1 MLGWLLVCP
10 LLAVLGHNFDTGT
23 TRICG
28 RFMRRFQRD
37 LILMGLLLLFPL
49 LLFAPVSLGNRTLL
63 PVDALYLFQPYRAA
77 AESLRVETV
86 QNPLLTDLILQNYV
100 WKQFLVD
107 AVSSRTLPLWNPNL
121 FSGHPFL
128 ANGQHSALY
137 PLTWLAFLFPIPRAF
152 GIFIV
157 LQLGLA
163 GVGMYLLGKVLGAG
177 RAGSLVAGIIYQFSG
192 FLIVSTVHPMIIA
205 GAAWLPPLLAL
216 VECTLTRRRFWTR
229 ERAMLPWA
237 LLGAGALGIQILA
250 GHPEI
255 TYFVL
260 LVVSG
265 YAAWRLVYCMVTH
278 PRTAW
283 RGEVVSP
290 ALGIILI
297 VGLGLALGAVQLLPT
312 YEVASDSFR
321 QGAVTLREV
330 LGWAYPKRRIITF
343 LIPNFFGNP
352 THRTL
357 VDLFSGATV
366 RASVN
371 AYGDPVSSFD
381 YGIKNYV
388 EGGAYLGILPLLLAA
403 LAILR
408 TLILPS
414 SVDHS
419 SVNQRRRFAA
429 LRVWIAQPHIPFFAA
444 LSLFSLACIFGT
456 PVYALIYALPFLD
469 QSHSPFR
476 WVFPLSV
483 AVSVLAGL
491 GVETVARFR
500 QVHGPDMDAPVTKPS
515 PRGALLIQGLLF
527 GTAPNPVSILGAA
540 AIWGSLLI
548 AGGVLVSRLAFA
560 RVEPLVE
567 RVFWS
572 LAKASYT
579 FPDARTFYS
588 YLVPWTLLFAAF
600 LLLTGIVLRV
610 SRCSIGLRGPWGRV
624 AVWEI
629 LAVVVILTD
638 LVAFGA
644 GFNPSVD
651 AGLLDYRPP
660 VVDFLTQDTSPW
672 RFSTFDPR
680 GYNTFNANV
689 GSFYGM
695 QDVRGYD
702 SLFSTQYARYMGWIE
717 TQGML
722 LYNRIAPFREFSSLD
737 SPLVDMLNVKY
748 IITEEEIP
756 LPKYR
761 EVYRDDAVR
770 VYENLGVAPRAFTL
784 PATATIWV
792 DEVVDVYEAVLTYD
806 PRYYVIVERAKEGW
820 LHARQIAAP
829 TGAEAESGV
838 LRAQSVVAY
847 GANEVLIEAHMDAPG
862 WLILTD
868 SFAPGWKAFTRPLGT
883 GEDEEMEVSIARVA
897 GNFRGVQLPESRIVR
912 FKYSPDS
919 VKLGLFISFLSGML
933 SIFLVVVWTWRLLYR
948 EAGQQS
954 TVQRLAKN
962 SVAPILI
969 TLFNRAVEI
978 GFAALMLRIL
988 GPANAGD
995 YYYAIN
1001 VFLWFDILTN
1011 FGLNTY
1017 VMREVSR
1024 HPEQARRYVVQTT
1037 LLRLGLSSV
1046 AVPLLLSFIGL
1057 RQTVIADLTSP
1068 ASAQAIFAIL
1078 LLYAGSIPNSIST
1091 GFTALFYAYEKAEVP
1106 AAITTITTLLKVA
1119 LGTVALI
1126 MGVGI
1131 IGLATAS
1138 IIVNIITL
1146 AILATLAWRLLPV
1159 LRGTPEGV
1167 RWTRAANRLLR
1178 LDMVRESWPLMVNHM
1193 LALLFFKVDV
1203 FLMESILGSES
1214 LGLYS
1219 VGYKYLDAL
1228 MVIPSMF
1235 TLALFPI
1242 ISRQARDN
1250 REGLL
1255 RFYKLGVKILMLLA
1269 FPAALIAT
1277 VAGREMVLVL
1287 GGAEYLPGAMVALRL
1302 MAWSMPIGWLNSI
1315 TQYVLI
1321 AVDKQRYLT
1330 RAYLLGFGFSLIAN
1344 LLLMPRFGYPASA
1357 ALHIAAELVLFVPF
1371 LIGVRRWLGRV
1382 GWREVVGKPML
1393 AAAVAAGCALPLVRV
1408 NSMVALLA
1416 VILVYPLLLWI
1427 LGVLSPEE
1435 RAVLAPLLRRSGTR
1449 PASEPAQG

>member
-1 MLGWLLVCP
+1 
-10 LLAVLGHNFDTGT
+10 
-23 TRICG
+23 
-28 RFMRRFQRD
+28 MRRIQRD
-37 LILMGLLLLFPL
+37 LILVGLLLLFPL

-77 AESLRVETV
+77 AESLSVDAA
-86 QNPLLTDLILQNYV
+86 QNPLLADLILQNYV

-107 AVSSRTLPLWNPNL
+107 SVSSRTVPLWNPYL

-128 ANGQHSALY
+128 ANGQHSGLY
-137 PLTWLAFLFPIPRAF
+137 PFTWLAFLLPLSRAF
-152 GIFIV
+152 GVFAV

-163 GVGMYLLGKVLGAG
+163 GAGMYVLSRVLGAG
-177 RAGSLVAGIIYQFSG
+177 RTGGLVAGIVYQFSG
-192 FLIVSTVHPMIIA
+192 FLIVSTVHPMIVA

-216 VECTLTRRRFWTR
+216 VECTLTRRRFWKQK
-229 ERAMLPWA
+229 RAMLPWA
-237 LLGAGALGIQILA
+237 LLGAIALGLQVLA

-260 LVVSG
+260 LVVAG
-265 YAAWRLVYCMVTH
+265 YAGWRLLHSLATH
-278 PRTAW
+278 PRALW
-283 RGEVVSP
+283 RTEVVSP
-290 ALGIILI
+290 ALGVMLI
-297 VGLGLALGAVQLLPT
+297 VVLGMALGAVQLLPT
-312 YEVASDSFR
+312 FEVAHDSFR

-357 VDLFSGATV
+357 VDVFSGATV

-388 EGGAYLGILPLLLAA
+388 EGGAYLGILPLLLAIVA
-403 LAILR
+403 VLR
-408 TLILPS
+408 SFILPGSMSVTPGTS
-414 SVDHS
+414 SG
-419 SVNQRRRFAA
+419 RRRLNG
-429 LRVWIAQPHIPFFAA
+429 LRAWIAQPHIPFFTV

-456 PVYALIYALPFLD
+456 PVYALVYALPFLN

-476 WVFPLSV
+476 WIFPLSV
-483 AVSVLAGL
+483 AVSVLTGL
-491 GVETVARFR
+491 GVETLIRFR
-500 QVHGPDMDAPVTKPS
+500 RAHGPDGDRPVKS
-515 PRGALLIQGLLF
+515 RAGRRGRMLQVLLF
-527 GTAPNPVSILGAA
+527 GAVPDPISLLAA
-540 AIWGSLLI
+540 GAIWGSLLV
-548 AGGVLVSRLAFA
+548 AGGLLISRLAFA
-560 RVEPLVE
+560 RLEPLVA

-588 YLVPWTLLFAAF
+588 YLVPWIALFAGS
-600 LLLTGIVLRV
+600 LLIAGIVLRV
-610 SRCSIGLRGPWGRV
+610 SRSSAWLRLPFGRV
-624 AVWEI
+624 AAWEL
-629 LAVVVILTD
+629 LAVVAILAD
-638 LVAFGA
+638 LVSFGI

-651 AGLLDYRPP
+651 TSLLDYRPP
-660 VVDFLTQDTSPW
+660 VVDFLAQDTSTW
-672 RFSTFDPR
+672 RFSTFDPQGR
-680 GYNTFNANV
+680 NTFNANA
-689 GSFYGM
+689 GSIYRM

-717 TQGML
+717 PQGQL

-748 IITEEEIP
+748 LITEVEIP

-761 EVYRDDAVR
+761 EVYQDAAVR

-784 PATATIWV
+784 PASATVWV
-792 DEVVDVYEAVLTYD
+792 DEVADVYEAVLTYD
-806 PRYYVIVERAKEGW
+806 PRHHVIVERAAAGW
-820 LHARQIAAP
+820 LYAAQGDRS
-829 TGAEAESGV
+829 TGTA
-838 LRAQSVVAY
+838 AQSGSPLAQTVLSY
-847 GANEVLIEAHMDAPG
+847 EPNEVLIEAQVDEPG

-868 SFAPGWKAFTRPLGT
+868 SFAPGWKAFTRPLGA
-883 GEDEEMEVSIARVA
+883 GEGVEKEVAIARVV
-897 GNFRGVQLPESRIVR
+897 GNFRGVQLEESAIVR

-919 VKLGLFISFLSGML
+919 VKLGLFISFLGGMIL
-933 SIFLVVVWTWRLLYR
+933 LFLAVIWSWRLLYR
-948 EAGQQS
+948 DAGDHS

-978 GFAALMLRIL
+978 GFAALMLRLL

-1017 VMREVSR
+1017 VMREVAR
-1024 HPEQARRYVVQTT
+1024 HREQARRYVVQTT
-1037 LLRLGLSSV
+1037 LLRLGLSFV
-1046 AVPLLLSFIGL
+1046 AVPLLLTFIGL

-1078 LLYAGSIPNSIST
+1078 LLYAGSIPNSLST
-1091 GFTALFYAYEKAEVP
+1091 GLTALFYAYEKAEVP
-1106 AAITTITTLLKVA
+1106 AAITTITTLLKVTF
-1119 LGTVALI
+1119 GTLALI
-1126 MGVGI
+1126 VGVGI
-1131 IGLATAS
+1131 IGLAAAS
-1138 IIVNIITL
+1138 IVVNVITL
-1146 AILATLAWRLLPV
+1146 AILAGLAWRLFPAF
-1159 LRGTPEGV
+1159 RRAPEGA
-1167 RWTRAANRLLR
+1167 RHRAAANRLMR
-1178 LDMVRESWPLMVNHM
+1178 REMVHESWPLMVNHL

-1203 FLMESILGSES
+1203 FLMESILGSEP

-1228 MVIPSMF
+1228 VVIPSMF
-1235 TLALFPI
+1235 TMALFPV

-1255 RFYKLGVKILMLLA
+1255 RFYRLGAKILLLLA

-1277 VAGREMVLVL
+1277 VAGREMVLLL
-1287 GGAEYLPGAMVALRL
+1287 GGAEFLPGAAVALRL
-1302 MAWSMPIGWLNSI
+1302 MVWSMPIGWLNSI

-1321 AVDKQRYLT
+1321 AVDQQRYLT
-1330 RAYLLGFGFSLIAN
+1330 RALFLGFSFSLIAN
-1344 LLLMPRFGYPASA
+1344 LVLMPRFGYPASA
-1357 ALHIAAELVLFVPF
+1357 VLHIAAEFVLLIPF
-1371 LIGVRRWLGRV
+1371 LVGVRRWLGKV
-1382 GWREVVGKPML
+1382 GWRDVMGKPL
-1393 AAAVAAGCALPLVRV
+1393 VAAIVAAGCALPLMRF
-1408 NSMVALLA
+1408 SQIAALMV
-1416 VILVYPLLLWI
+1416 VILVYPLLLWM
-1427 LGVLSPEE
+1427 LGVLSPDE
-1435 RAVLAPLLRRSGTR
+1435 RALLAPLLRRSASR
-1449 PASEPAQG
+1449 PAPEPAQD